1 MPEHYDAVVVGAGPA
16 GAATALTLARNGISV
31 CLLERG
37 QYPGAKNIFGG
48 TIYRQPTELLVPA
61 FWEEAPLERPVV
73 KDELW
78 LMEEDSAINVGF
90 TGLKFG
96 RAPYNKFCVHRSQ
109 FDRWLAD
116 QAVRA
121 GARLYCNTTARDL
134 VLKGKQVI
142 GVEVDGGERI
152 LADVTVL
159 AEGVM
164 AMLTR
169 KAGLRSQIPPHAV
182 TLYVREVLALPAE
195 KIEDR
200 FNLPAGLG
208 ATIGLLGWPTGGAIG
223 KAGIWTMKDTVAIIV
238 GGFLDDLI
246 KKGLSPRWLL
256 DRFKQHPIM
265 KKLLAGAEPI
275 EYQAHLIPK
284 GGYKGIP
291 KLYRDGLLVAGD
303 AAVMI
308 SGRRGSDLAMLT
320 GKYAAETII
329 QAKAR
334 GDFTAKMLGAYA
346 RKLNDTFFMK
356 DIKAGKDAL
365 SYYEHYSDS
374 DFLISR
380 LANQSAYEFFTEGLI
395 TEKEKKE
402 RIVRMFVNYQKLGKT
417 VKDLYAGIKNWG
429 VF

>member
-1 MPEHYDAVVVGAGPA
+1 MPEHYDVVVVGAGPA
-16 GAATALTLARNGISV
+16 GAAAALTLARNGLSV

-37 QYPGAKNIFGG
+37 TYPGAKNMFGG

-61 FWEEAPLERPVV
+61 FWEQAPLERPVV
-73 KDELW
+73 RDELW
-78 LMEEDSAINVGF
+78 LVEEDSAVHVGF
-90 TGLKFG
+90 TGLRFG
-96 RAPYNKFCVHRSQ
+96 SAPYNKFCVHRSH
-109 FDRWLAD
+109 FDRWLAGL
-116 QAVRA
+116 ATAA
-121 GARLYCNTTARDL
+121 GARLYCNTAVRDL
-134 VLKGKQVI
+134 VFKGRQVV

-159 AEGVM
+159 AEGVL
-164 AMLTR
+164 AILTK
-169 KAGLRSQIPPHAV
+169 KAGLRSQIPAHAV

-200 FNLPAGLG
+200 FQLPAGQG
-208 ATIGLLGWPTGGAIG
+208 ATIGMLGWPTGGAIG
-223 KAGIWTMKDTVAIIV
+223 KAGIWTMKDTISIIV

-246 KKGLSPRWLL
+246 KKGLKPRWLL
-256 DRFKQHPIM
+256 ERYKQHPLLR
-265 KKLLAGAEPI
+265 KLLEGAESL

-291 KLYRDGLLVAGD
+291 KLYRDGLLVVGD
-303 AAVMI
+303 AAMMI
-308 SGRRGSDLAMLT
+308 SGRRGTDLAMLS
-320 GKYAAETII
+320 GKIAAETII
-329 QAKAR
+329 QAKAK
-334 GDFTAKMLGAYA
+334 GDFTAKMLSAYA

-402 RIVRMFVNYQKLGKT
+402 RIIRMFLNYQKLSKT